1 MSTLAEYMIVAGAEN
16 RPPML
21 DKTMYNSWQSR
32 MFLYLKGKKNSR
44 MMLESIQSRPL
55 VYPTIEENGQVR
67 DKKYAELTKQE
78 KLQDDCDVQA
88 LNIVLQGLPPD
99 VYYLVSHYNG
109 TEFVNQTLQAY
120 NEDVGISHQTSV
132 AHTPQK
138 NGVVEIQNRTLVEA
152 ARTMLIFSKALLF
165 LWAEAVLTSCFTQNR
180 SLIRKH
186 HNKSP
191 YELLYNRKPDLSYIY
206 VFGALCYP
214 TNDSEDLGKL
224 KPKADIGIFIGYA
237 PAKKAF

>member
-1 MSTLAEYMIVAGAEN
+1 
-16 RPPML
+16 ML

-78 KLQDDCDVQA
+78 KLQDD
-88 LNIVLQGLPPD
+88 
-99 VYYLVSHYNG
+99 YNG

-120 NEDVGISHQTSV
+120 NEDVGISHQTLV
-132 AHTPQK
+132 ACTPQQ
-138 NGVVEIQNRTLVEA
+138 NDVVEIQNQTLVEA
-152 ARTMLIFSKALLF
+152 ACTMLIFSKALLF
-165 LWAEAVLTSCFTQNR
+165 LWAEAVLTACFTQNR
-180 SLIRKH
+180 SLIRKR

-191 YELLYNRKPDLSYIY
+191 YELLYNRKPDFSYFY

-214 TNDSEDLGKL
+214 ANDSEDLGKL
-224 KPKADIGIFIGYA
+224 KPKADIGIFVGYA